1 MYSKVSTQ
9 IKQMRFFNVGKC
21 DLWKNMQQG
30 QGVKDLTARKVKRK
44 YLDVLSN
51 YGKNLKMLRNAKV
64 EQVPFWYSR

>member
-44 YLDVLSN
+44 YLDVSRLGRSSQFLE
-51 YGKNLKMLRNAKV
+51 KLKDAKKC
-64 EQVPFWYSR
+64 